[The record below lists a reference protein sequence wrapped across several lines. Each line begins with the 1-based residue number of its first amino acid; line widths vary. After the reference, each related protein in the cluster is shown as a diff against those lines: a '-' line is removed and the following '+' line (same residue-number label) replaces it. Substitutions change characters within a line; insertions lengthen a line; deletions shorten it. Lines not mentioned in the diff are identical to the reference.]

1 METSEA
7 VNAFEQALGRLREVV
22 GEPETAIIRDAA
34 IKRFEFTF
42 ELAWKAIQRYL
53 RDEGMTC
60 RSPKSCLREAF
71 ALGIIPDDS
80 RWIRLIDDR
89 NLTAHTYDE
98 ETAKTIF
105 RNLKADYLSLFE
117 QLQQGLA
124 SRLGPS

>member
-1 METSEA
+1 MEPSEA

-22 GEPETAIIRDAA
+22 AEPETAIIRDAA

-71 ALGIIPDDS
+71 TLGIIPDDP

-89 NLTAHTYDE
+89 TLTAHTYDE

-105 RNLKADYLSLFE
+105 RNLKEDYLSLFE
-117 QLQQGLA
+117 QLRQGLV

>member
-1 METSEA
+1 MEAGEA
-7 VNAFEQALGRLREVV
+7 VNAFEQALGRLREVMA
-22 GEPETAIIRDAA
+22 EPETAIIRDAA

-42 ELAWKAIQRYL
+42 ELAWKAIQRYA
-53 RDEGMTC
+53 RDEGITC
-60 RSPKSCLREAF
+60 RSPKGCLREAF
-71 ALGIIPDDS
+71 ALGIISDDP

-105 RNLKADYLSLFE
+105 RNLKADYVLLFE
-117 QLQQGLA
+117 QLRQGLV